1 MRHLDMHSTGAR
13 RSTLQIVVGRRKYEL
28 FCQGGGGGRLG
39 INGDIAPGDYGRYAS
54 GIGTAPTAGPGRRIK
69 RVTNNNTVVFSFC
82 CIDVIILEFILRP
95 FPWMRKN
102 TKEKTKKI
110 VIFITRVETVILQ
123 VRARFVGRGTSRGK
137 TISSHI
143 IRKKISVYNL
153 FKAKDNN
160 FY

>member
-39 INGDIAPGDYGRYAS
+39 INGDIAPGDYGRYAP

-69 RVTNNNTVVFSFC
+69 RVTNNNSVVFSFC

-95 FPWMRKN
+95 SPWIQ
-102 TKEKTKKI
+102 KTKKI